1 MPSQTSANP
10 PAHKRI
16 PELAPKLLQAHN
28 PGDLDKHHAK
38 LVAKHMNAQRD
49 ETAFSLPQATAPTS
63 LIETS
68 LAADRRFESSG
79 VDEVEDTPSHL
90 ATTKGKHRLISSGSE
105 DNASN
110 ESSEIELLSEP
121 LPLQNSKSGSLSG
134 SKTRKMKAKKARFDT
149 KAQEK
154 AAYNEDGFLVDIVVQ
169 EIKPTV
175 QAIDP
180 TNACK
185 DVDHFFAPAEKHLGR
200 QGEPSKKH
208 NKCLQ
213 CKEWIISD
221 ITNLQRHIET
231 KHLKNNS
238 ESKLRGDINER
249 KASLE
254 TIKLEQKTLDTHLQD
269 MPKEERVIHYSELV
283 FKWIAVEWLA
293 ETDQVRRDSAFSA
306 VLKAQ
311 ATNSVKIPNQ
321 KAACKEIL
329 ERFYEQMAGLK
340 ARFACDTVTGEISL
354 TCDAWQA
361 FNLDAYF
368 AVTGHFIEK
377 QSDAS

>member
-1 MPSQTSANP
+1 MSKHAISLF
-10 PAHKRI
+10 I
-16 PELAPKLLQAHN
+16 LL
-28 PGDLDKHHAK
+28 L
-38 LVAKHMNAQRD
+38 
-49 ETAFSLPQATAPTS
+49 TISFS
-63 LIETS
+63 E
-68 LAADRRFESSG
+68 
-79 VDEVEDTPSHL
+79 
-90 ATTKGKHRLISSGSE
+90 
-105 DNASN
+105 
-110 ESSEIELLSEP
+110 
-121 LPLQNSKSGSLSG
+121 
-134 SKTRKMKAKKARFDT
+134 AKKARFDT

-231 KHLKNNS
+231 KHLKNNF

-283 FKWIAVEWLA
+283 FKWIAMEWLA
-293 ETDQVRRDSAFSA
+293 ETDQPIGALEHPAFHCMIQVA
-306 VLKAQ
+306 AQ

-361 FNLDAYF
+361 SNLDAYF